1 MWRKGIAVAQFHQAG
16 QPGTSRSDHRPAQ
29 LGGEHPADLYDP
41 NPSCACSCSAA
52 MPLEWVAIR
61 YAAQNQTVSGSFEAC
76 ITVPAVT
83 EVCRRQEARSQVNAL
98 LDSSQP
104 ALPAGRT
111 AEAVRPAHPART
123 RTRPLIREAAL
134 KLDERTGKVGH
145 GGRSHSGVRYSFY
158 AVKPQPSLHFVPPE
172 PGDKP

>member
-1 MWRKGIAVAQFHQAG
+1 
-16 QPGTSRSDHRPAQ
+16 
-29 LGGEHPADLYDP
+29 
-41 NPSCACSCSAA
+41 

-83 EVCRRQEARSQVNAL
+83 EVCRRQEAHSQVNAL
-98 LDSSQP
+98 LDKLPTLAVP
-104 ALPAGRT
+104 AART
-111 AEAVRPAHPART
+111 AEAVRPAYPRQIR

-145 GGRSHSGVRYSFY
+145 DGAPTTCSLFVLHRQTA
-158 AVKPQPSLHFVPPE
+158 AVTTFRGAGARGISLKL
-172 PGDKP
+172 D